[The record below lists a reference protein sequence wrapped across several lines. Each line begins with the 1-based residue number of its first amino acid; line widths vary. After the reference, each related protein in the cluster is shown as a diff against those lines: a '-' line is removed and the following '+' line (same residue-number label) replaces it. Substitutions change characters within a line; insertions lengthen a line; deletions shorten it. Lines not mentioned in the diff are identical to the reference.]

1 MSSYIDNIINED
13 ELLKEITKIA
23 FNSVNKNENGAI
35 DIKELDKIMT
45 QISYELGAEPPTK
58 EDVKDILQHLDS
70 DRSGVIEEDEF
81 QKLIKN
87 ILTALV
93 DK

>member
-58 EDVKDILQHLDS
+58 EDVKEILQNLDS
-70 DRSGVIEEDEF
+70 DHSGVIEEDEF